1 MAQTILDNFDNFNFM
16 VVLLFLYV
24 ILMGFILMIIINVK
38 TRAKYYNQQVG
49 IQNQQANQQANQQFN
64 QYPQTT
70 QLQCIPKIT
79 DGKC

>member
-1 MAQTILDNFDNFNFM
+1 MAQTVLDNFDNFNFM

-49 IQNQQANQQANQQFN
+49 IQNQQANQ
-64 QYPQTT
+64 YPQTT
-70 QLQCIPKIT
+70 QLQCIPKST

>member
-1 MAQTILDNFDNFNFM
+1 MAQTVLDNFDNFNFM

-49 IQNQQANQQANQQFN
+49 IQNQQANQQAI

>member
-1 MAQTILDNFDNFNFM
+1 MAQTVLDNFDNFNFM

-49 IQNQQANQQANQQFN
+49 IQNQQANQQANQ
-64 QYPQTT
+64 YPQTT
-70 QLQCIPKIT
+70 QLQCIPKST

>member
-1 MAQTILDNFDNFNFM
+1 MAQTVLDNFDNFNFM

-49 IQNQQANQQANQQFN
+49 IQNQQANQ
-64 QYPQTT
+64 YPQTT
-70 QLQCIPKIT
+70 QIQCIPKST

>member
-1 MAQTILDNFDNFNFM
+1 MAQTVLDNFDNFNFM

-24 ILMGFILMIIINVK
+24 ILMGFIIMIIINVK

-49 IQNQQANQQANQQFN
+49 IQNQQANQQFN

>member
-1 MAQTILDNFDNFNFM
+1 MAQTVLDNFDNFNFM

-49 IQNQQANQQANQQFN
+49 IQNQQANQ
-64 QYPQTT
+64 YPQTT
-70 QLQCIPKIT
+70 KLQCIPKST